1 MAENISEY
9 TNSIQDFTN
18 SDAVYSLMKALMVEV
33 DATRAL
39 VNELRAWAIA
49 LATKLNADAGV
60 TDEDYDAVIAAPAV
74 TKSLTA

>member
-9 TNSIQDFTN
+9 TNNIQDFTN

-60 TDEDYDAVIAAPAV
+60 TDEDYDAVIAAPVV